1 MKRATVAQAKSHL
14 SALIA
19 EVGTGNEVV
28 ITRRGKPVARLV
40 AETPQEG
47 FGWADL
53 ARWVNAPPAGGL
65 TVAQM
70 REQDLL

>member
-1 MKRATVAQAKSHL
+1 MKTVSIANAKLQL

-19 EVGTGNEVV
+19 AVESGQEVR

-40 AETPQEG
+40 PFAEQEG

-53 ARWVNAPPAGGL
+53 RKWVAGSSL
-65 TVAQM
+65 SLP
-70 REQDLL
+70 DSD